1 MFQFYFIFPENK
13 KELIDCIVILDYIA
27 AMDNNENV
35 KVTIY
40 DISKKLNISA
50 ATVSRAL
57 NDNPKISQKTKE
69 LVLKTAKEMNYIQN
83 RLAQSL
89 KSGKTYNVGIVLPYI
104 DRKFFSSVIRG
115 IEEELSPRGYHVII
129 CQTHEAIEKEIRNID
144 ALLNTQIDG
153 IFMSISKTTE
163 DTRHIQKVL
172 NTRTPLIFFDRKKDL
187 PGFSSVTLDDFKG
200 GYLATEHL
208 IQQGCKKIVH
218 FKGDSNLEIY
228 SNRENGYLAAL
239 KKYNIPINQD
249 FIIQVNSTIK
259 AGAKAIV
266 QLWQSSEK
274 PDGIF
279 SAGDYSTLGAIQK
292 LKQMGIRIPEE
303 VCVIGFGNE
312 PFTKHMEMPISSID
326 QTPLEMGKI
335 AARVFLEQIEGK
347 TLTNEKKVVLAP
359 RLCIRSSSN
368 RNL

>member
-1 MFQFYFIFPENK
+1 MHLNYITDMEEN
-13 KELIDCIVILDYIA
+13 D
-27 AMDNNENV
+27 

-57 NDNPKISQKTKE
+57 NNNPKISQKTKE

-89 KSGKTYNVGIVLPYI
+89 KSGKTFNVGVVLPYI
-104 DRKFFSSVIRG
+104 DRKFFSSVISG

-129 CQTHEAIEKEIRNID
+129 CQTHEDVNNEIRNID

-153 IFMSISKTTE
+153 IFISISKTTE
-163 DTRHIQKVL
+163 DTRHFQRVL
-172 NTRTPLIFFDRKKDL
+172 NTKTPLIFFDRKKDL

-200 GYLATEHL
+200 AFLATEHL

-218 FKGDSNLEIY
+218 FKGDSDLEIY
-228 SNRENGYLAAL
+228 TKRKEGYLAAL
-239 KKYNIPINQD
+239 KKYNIP
-249 FIIQVNSTIK
+249 VNEDLIVPVSSTIK
-259 AGAKAIV
+259 AGATAIN
-266 QLWQSSEK
+266 QLWKGDEK

-279 SAGDYSTLGAIQK
+279 SAGDYSALGAIQK
-292 LKQMGIRIPEE
+292 LKQLGARIPQE

-312 PFTKHMEMPISSID
+312 PFTKHMEMPISSVD

-335 AARVFLEQIEGK
+335 AAKVFLEQIEGSQ
-347 TLTNEKKVVLAP
+347 TLTIEKKVVLAP
-359 RLCIRSSSN
+359 KLCIRSSSN